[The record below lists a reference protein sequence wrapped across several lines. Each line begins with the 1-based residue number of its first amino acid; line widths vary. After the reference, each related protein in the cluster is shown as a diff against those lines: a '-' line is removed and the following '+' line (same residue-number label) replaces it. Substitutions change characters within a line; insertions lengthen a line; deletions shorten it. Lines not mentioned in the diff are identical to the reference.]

1 MALSST
7 ASTTSTTS
15 TAASAPAGLAQAGDR
30 VQATITFYYCE
41 DTTGGARPGDGGGFC
56 GTMRDGSVVY
66 PGAAACDAAYLGQQF
81 RIEGDPTERVYTC
94 ADTGGG
100 IHGGHR
106 DIWFMGNAE
115 GWAWQRVVGTSAV
128 IQILR

>member
-1 MALSST
+1 L
-7 ASTTSTTS
+7 TS
-15 TAASAPAGLAQAGDR
+15 GDR
-30 VQATITFYYCE
+30 VHATVTFYYCE

-66 PGAAACDAAYLGQQF
+66 PGAAACDSAYLGQKF

-94 ADTGGG
+94 ADTGGA
-100 IHGGHR
+100 IHGEHR
-106 DIWFMGNAE
+106 DIWFLGNAE

-128 IQILR
+128 IEILQ